1 MFRHTI
7 AILLLLAIPLAAV
20 AQTPSSL
27 TLAAAVARA
36 RSESFEVRLS
46 QADEAAATARVLAA
60 RAQLLPQLGISGTV
74 TNGGVA
80 QLGMPVAQQTYLL
93 ANASVPLFDPS
104 DAASVRAARAGASA
118 SGFDALRA
126 RNDAGYLAA
135 EAYERA
141 LLARAVVAS
150 RIVTV
155 NYQQRRV
162 SDITVRIRVGS
173 VPRYEG
179 SQAQAALAGAMQ
191 TLEDANADRDEA
203 IDDLEV
209 ILDMPIAASLALSNA
224 LEPLPLAGNLAD
236 FQRRAA
242 EKRPSVLAA
251 QQRLLAADAQLAS
264 TLDRYLPNVVGAAQ
278 SYAGRS
284 NPDLGARGYQL
295 GITATLPVY
304 EGGARKAASLQART
318 DVERARV
325 ALDQAR
331 RSAERDVA
339 NAWYEYAA
347 ARRNLDLAH
356 TQARATGIELR
367 ITMLRERTGKGIAL
381 ETLAALNDDATAREN
396 VLRATARLNDAV
408 IGLHRAAGDSSPIN
422 P

>member
-7 AILLLLAIPLAAV
+7 AVLLLLAIPVAAV

-27 TLAAAVARA
+27 TLAAAIARA
-36 RSESFEVRLS
+36 QSESFEVRLS
-46 QADEAAATARVLAA
+46 QADLADAAARVLAA

-104 DAASVRAARAGASA
+104 DAASARAARAGASA

-126 RNDAGYLAA
+126 RNDAGYLTA

-141 LLARAVVAS
+141 LLARAIVAS

-162 SDITVRIRVGS
+162 SDITVRIRAGS
-173 VPRYEG
+173 IPRYEG
-179 SQAQAALAGAMQ
+179 SQAQAALAAAMQ
-191 TLEDANADRDEA
+191 TLEDAKAGRDEA
-203 IDDLEV
+203 LDDLEV
-209 ILDMPIAASLALSNA
+209 ILDMPMAASLTLTNA
-224 LEPLPLAGNLAD
+224 LEPLTLRGTLAD

-242 EKRPSVLAA
+242 EERPRILAA
-251 QQRLLAADAQLAS
+251 QQRLLAAGEQLTS
-264 TLDRYLPNVVGAAQ
+264 TRDRYLPNIVGAAQ

-304 EGGARKAASLQART
+304 EGGARNAASLQAQSE
-318 DVERARV
+318 VERARV
-325 ALDQAR
+325 TLEQAR
-331 RSAERDVA
+331 RSTERDVA
-339 NAWYEYAA
+339 NAWYEYTA
-347 ARRNLDLAH
+347 ARRNLNLAH
-356 TQARATGIELR
+356 IQANATAIELR

-381 ETLAALNDDATAREN
+381 ETLAALNDDATARED
-396 VLRATARLNDAV
+396 VLRATTRLNDA
-408 IGLHRAAGDSSPIN
+408 IISLHRAAGDSSPIN

>member
-1 MFRHTI
+1 MLRHAI
-7 AILLLLAIPLAAV
+7 AVLLLLATSLPAA
-20 AQTPSSL
+20 AQTPVRL
-27 TLAAAVARA
+27 TLAAAIARA
-36 RSESFEVRLS
+36 QSGSFEVRLS
-46 QADEAAATARVLAA
+46 QADASAAAARVLAA
-60 RAQLLPQLGISGTV
+60 RAQLLPQIGISGTV
-74 TNGGVA
+74 MNGGVA

-104 DAASVRAARAGASA
+104 DAASAKAARAGASA
-118 SGFDALRA
+118 SGFDTLRA

-150 RIVTV
+150 RILTV
-155 NYQQRRV
+155 NYQQRRA

-191 TLEDANADRDEA
+191 TLEDAKADRDEA
-203 IDDLEV
+203 TDDLEV
-209 ILDMPIAASLALSNA
+209 ILDMPIAASLTLSNA
-224 LEPLPLAGNLAD
+224 LEPLPLGGTLAD
-236 FQRRAA
+236 FLRRAA
-242 EKRPSVLAA
+242 AKRPSILAA
-251 QQRLLAADAQLAS
+251 QQRLLATDAQLTSAR
-264 TLDRYLPNVVGAAQ
+264 DRYLPNVVGAAQ

-295 GITATLPVY
+295 GITATLPIFDS
-304 EGGARKAASLQART
+304 GARKAASLQAQA
-318 DVERARV
+318 DVERARI
-325 ALDQAR
+325 ALEQVR

-356 TQARATGIELR
+356 AQANATGVELR
-367 ITMLRERTGKGIAL
+367 ISMLRERAGKGIAL

-396 VLRATARLNDAV
+396 VLRAMARLNDAV
-408 IGLHRAAGDSSPIN
+408 ISLHRAAGDSSPIT

>member
-1 MFRHTI
+1 MFRQAVAALI
-7 AILLLLAIPLAAV
+7 LLAIPLAA
-20 AQTPSSL
+20 AAKTSSSL
-27 TLAAAVARA
+27 TLAAAVTRA
-36 RSESFEVRLS
+36 QSESFEVRLS
-46 QADEAAATARVLAA
+46 KVDQSAAAARVLAA
-60 RAQLLPQLGISGTV
+60 RAQLLPQFGVSGTV

-93 ANASVPLFDPS
+93 ANASVPVFDPS
-104 DAASVRAARAGASA
+104 DAASARAAKAGASA

-155 NYQQRRV
+155 NYQKRRV
-162 SDITVRIRVGS
+162 TDITMRIRVGS
-173 VPRYEG
+173 VPRYEE

-191 TLEDANADRDEA
+191 TLEDAKADRDEA

-209 ILDMPIAASLALSNA
+209 ILDMPIAASLALSDA
-224 LEPLPLAGNLAD
+224 LEPLPLAGTLAD
-236 FQRRAA
+236 FQRRAV
-242 EKRPSVLAA
+242 EKRPSILAA
-251 QQRLLAADAQLAS
+251 QQRLLAAEAQLTS
-264 TLDRYLPNVVGAAQ
+264 TRDRYLPNLVGAAQ

-284 NPDLGARGYQL
+284 NPDLGARGYQI

-304 EGGARKAASLQART
+304 EGGTRKAASLQAQT
-318 DVERARV
+318 DVERARI
-325 ALDQAR
+325 ALDQVG

-356 TQARATGIELR
+356 AQARATGIELR
-367 ITMLRERTGKGIAL
+367 ITTLRERTGKGIAL

-396 VLRATARLNDAV
+396 VLRATTRLNDAV

-422 P
+422 R

>member
-1 MFRHTI
+1 MLRHTI
-7 AILLLLAIPLAAV
+7 ATLLLLATPLGAE
-20 AQTPSSL
+20 AQTPASL

-36 RSESFEVRLS
+36 QSGSFEVRLS
-46 QADEAAATARVLAA
+46 QADVSTAAARVLAA
-60 RAQLLPQLGISGTV
+60 RAQLLPQIGISGTV
-74 TNGGVA
+74 MNGGIA
-80 QLGMPVAQQTYLL
+80 QLGMPVAQQTYLW

-104 DAASVRAARAGASA
+104 DAASARAVRDGASA
-118 SGFDALRA
+118 SAFDALRA

-155 NYQQRRV
+155 NYQRRRA
-162 SDITVRIRVGS
+162 SDITVRILAGS

-179 SQAQAALAGAMQ
+179 SQAKAALAGAMQ
-191 TLEDANADRDEA
+191 TLEDAKADRDEA

-209 ILDMPIAASLALSNA
+209 ILDMPITSSLTLANA
-224 LEPLPLAGNLAD
+224 LEPLPLAGTLAD
-236 FQRRAA
+236 FQRRALA
-242 EKRPSVLAA
+242 RRPSILAA
-251 QQRLLAADAQLAS
+251 QQRLLAAGAQLTAAH
-264 TLDRYLPNVVGAAQ
+264 DRYLPNIAGAAQ

-295 GITATLPVY
+295 GITATLPIFDS
-304 EGGARKAASLQART
+304 GTRKAASLQAQA
-318 DVERARV
+318 DVERARISLEQV
-325 ALDQAR
+325 Q

-347 ARRNLDLAH
+347 ARRNLDLAQ
-356 TQARATGIELR
+356 TQANATGVELR

-396 VLRATARLNDAV
+396 VLRAMTRLNDAV
-408 IGLHRAAGDSSPIN
+408 IGLHRAAGDSSPVT

>member
-1 MFRHTI
+1 MLRHAI
-7 AILLLLAIPLAAV
+7 AVLLLLATSLPAA
-20 AQTPSSL
+20 AQTPVRL
-27 TLAAAVARA
+27 TLAAAIARA
-36 RSESFEVRLS
+36 QSGSFEVRLS
-46 QADEAAATARVLAA
+46 QADASAAAARVLAA
-60 RAQLLPQLGISGTV
+60 RAQLLPQIGISGTV
-74 TNGGVA
+74 MNGGVA

-104 DAASVRAARAGASA
+104 DAASAKAARAGASA
-118 SGFDALRA
+118 SSFDTLRA

-155 NYQQRRV
+155 NYQQRRA

-191 TLEDANADRDEA
+191 TLEDAKADRDEA
-203 IDDLEV
+203 TDDLEV
-209 ILDMPIAASLALSNA
+209 ILDMPIAASLTLSNA
-224 LEPLPLAGNLAD
+224 LEPLPLGGTLAD
-236 FQRRAA
+236 FLRRAA
-242 EKRPSVLAA
+242 AKRPSILAA
-251 QQRLLAADAQLAS
+251 QQRLLATDAQLTSAR
-264 TLDRYLPNVVGAAQ
+264 DRYLPNVVGAAQ

-295 GITATLPVY
+295 GITATLPIFDS
-304 EGGARKAASLQART
+304 GARKAASLQAQA
-318 DVERARV
+318 DVERARI
-325 ALDQAR
+325 ALEQVR

-356 TQARATGIELR
+356 AQANATGVELR
-367 ITMLRERTGKGIAL
+367 ISMLRERAGKGIAL

-396 VLRATARLNDAV
+396 VLRAMARLNDAV
-408 IGLHRAAGDSSPIN
+408 ISLHRAAGDSSPIT